1 MVGVLFSLYNIIN
14 INIRNRFMSEIK
26 LRPVTKEDADI
37 ILEWRND
44 NESRENSFSK
54 DIISHDDHMSWFD
67 KKMADEKCHMYML
80 TDDDVPVGHIRIDRV
95 NDIGEISYMTAPDK
109 RGMGYGRKIIAECEK
124 VLPDG
129 ISVLIGM
136 TLKDNEGSVK
146 CFTANE
152 YSEFTG
158 GNLNCY
164 IKTVR

>member
-1 MVGVLFSLYNIIN
+1 
-14 INIRNRFMSEIK
+14 MSEIK

-37 ILEWRND
+37 ILEWR
-44 NESRENSFSK
+44 
-54 DIISHDDHMSWFD
+54 
-67 KKMADEKCHMYML
+67 ADEKCHMYML

-146 CFTANE
+146 CFTANG

-158 GNLNCY
+158 GNVNCY
-164 IKTVR
+164 IKTVI

>member
-1 MVGVLFSLYNIIN
+1 MVGVLFSLYNIFN
-14 INIRNRFMSEIK
+14 INKRNRFMSEIK

-37 ILEWRND
+37 ILEWR
-44 NESRENSFSK
+44 
-54 DIISHDDHMSWFD
+54 
-67 KKMADEKCHMYML
+67 ADEKCHMYML

-124 VLPDG
+124 ILPDG

-146 CFTANE
+146 CFTANG

-158 GNLNCY
+158 GNVNCY